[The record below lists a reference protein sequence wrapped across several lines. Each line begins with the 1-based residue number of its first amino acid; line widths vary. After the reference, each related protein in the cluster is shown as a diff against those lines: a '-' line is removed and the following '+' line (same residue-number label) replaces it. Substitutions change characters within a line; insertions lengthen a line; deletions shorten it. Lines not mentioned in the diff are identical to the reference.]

1 MWNGRVSKVQFAR
14 KGEKLRRPG
23 CVYLA
28 QREISRTYCALE
40 RMHKAQELG
49 LFRSPSPLSSLARAS
64 ELRLGG
70 SHVGTPMKAYEGTP
84 ASMVLKDT
92 IRLPAGDPVK
102 MASVIV
108 YRV

>member
-1 MWNGRVSKVQFAR
+1 
-14 KGEKLRRPG
+14 LRRPG

-28 QREISRTYCALE
+28 QREISRTYCAL
-40 RMHKAQELG
+40 AQELG
-49 LFRSPSPLSSLARAS
+49 LFRSASPLSSLARAS
-64 ELRLGG
+64 ELPLCG